1 MATVTVTM
9 PSRFAITKCAV
20 CGGSHPKGT
29 EITKRRGSWVPVSC
43 VGGTP
48 TTTTRRNATTRRA
61 RAEANEIDA
70 MERNA
75 AALERAMAARGM
87 RVVPPVVASKPVPSE
102 CAECGGT
109 KLGDDG
115 FECATCS
122 NGPGIGDLP
131 PSDHNGIPDHVADF
145 GPMPPD
151 DGRWDEPKSFSTRR
165 LSLVQHKPVEWEIET
180 EASWP
185 A

>member
-109 KLGDDG
+109 KVGDDG
-115 FECATCS
+115 YACQSCEV
-122 NGPGIGDLP
+122 
-131 PSDHNGIPDHVADF
+131 PDHVADF
-145 GPMPPD
+145 GPMPD
-151 DGRWDEPKSFSTRR
+151 DDR
-165 LSLVQHKPVEWEIET
+165 VESEGG
-180 EASWP
+180 AS
-185 A
+185 